1 MSSSS
6 SDAALTGAGPQR
18 ALSPRLGAA
27 LAASV
32 ALHLYGLALLE
43 AMPRGMSWGE
53 LSMLEPGGRA
63 KTLRA
68 VLRPEAPA
76 WTPPVAPALPQAA
89 PKPAPSEPVPAP
101 SGQPGGSAAAPTLS
115 PLPPQRYFQTREL
128 DVRPGIL
135 VRVEPEYPEAAAR
148 RFLSGR
154 VIARLL
160 IDESGA
166 VERVA
171 IVSADPPGYF
181 EESATRAFMAARFTP
196 GMKDGRA
203 VRVQMLLEVTFD
215 SPPPP
220 RPAGVTS

>member
-1 MSSSS
+1 VSSSS
-6 SDAALTGAGPQR
+6 SDAALPGAGPQR

-32 ALHLYGLALLE
+32 ALHVYGLALLE

-63 KTLRA
+63 RTLRA

-76 WTPPVAPALPQAA
+76 WTPPLAPALPR
-89 PKPAPSEPVPAP
+89 PAPTPTPAEPAP

-135 VRVEPEYPEAAAR
+135 VRIEPEYPEAAAR

-171 IVSADPPGYF
+171 IVSAEPPGYF
-181 EESATRAFMAARFTP
+181 EESAVRAFMAARFTP

-203 VRVQMLLEVTFD
+203 VRVQMLLEITFD

-220 RPAGVTS
+220 KPASVSS

>member
-1 MSSSS
+1 MSSFS
-6 SDAALTGAGPQR
+6 SDASLPRAGF
-18 ALSPRLGAA
+18 A
-27 LAASV
+27 LAASI
-32 ALHLYGLALLE
+32 ALHAYGLALLE

-53 LSMLEPGGRA
+53 LSMLEPGGRT

-68 VLRPEAPA
+68 VLRPEQQAAA
-76 WTPPVAPALPQAA
+76 WVPPVAPALPQPAA
-89 PKPAPSEPVPAP
+89 VPVPPEPLPAPP
-101 SGQPGGSAAAPTLS
+101 GQPGGSAAAPSFS
-115 PLPPQRYFQTREL
+115 PLPPHRYFQTREL

-135 VRVEPEYPEAAAR
+135 VHVRPEYPEAAAR

-154 VIARLL
+154 VVARLL

-171 IVSADPPGYF
+171 IVSAEPPGYF
-181 EESATRAFMAARFTP
+181 EESATKAFMAARFSP

-215 SPPPP
+215 SPPAPKP
-220 RPAGVTS
+220 GVTS